1 MPGPSPALVIVGCFM
16 PSCLDG
22 KIELGAA
29 EADVSASEFIAIPAP
44 DAGGTRLW
52 LIWRTSFGSKLAY
65 DEL

>member
-1 MPGPSPALVIVGCFM
+1 M